1 MTQSA
6 NYDATKQDSRLWR
19 TTGDAAAAAKDA
31 AAVAHAADLQDATHA
46 STTLT
51 GISVTPATVTLDI
64 SNGETQQLTVTET
77 PTGAHNGYTYSSSDA
92 TKATV
97 SSTGLIT
104 PVAAG
109 SATITVTAI
118 ADGSIT
124 DTCVVTVQA

>member
-6 NYDATKQDSRLWR
+6 NYDATKQDSRVWR

-31 AAVAHAADLQDATHA
+31 AAVAHAAALQT
-46 STTLT
+46 STQDTLT
-51 GISVTPATVTLDI
+51 LESISVTPATVTLDI
-64 SNGETQQLTVTET
+64 SNGETQQLTTVQT
-77 PTGAHNGYTYSSSDA
+77 PSSAHAGLTYVSSDA

-97 SSTGLIT
+97 SNTGLIT

-109 SATITVTAI
+109 SATITVKATA
-118 ADGSIT
+118 DNSIT